1 MPKNRASFSR
11 YHLTI
16 NHLQITPKPP
26 LHIPARHF
34 ELYRLRHSERSCL
47 CHSDQIP
54 VCRPSAATPCHFD
67 QAQRVEKS
75 PSRQRLCHSER
86 SEGIYSQKEQISS
99 CPTLRTRHARP
110 DQASLLSVI
119 HNSLIICGITKKGCR
134 KIEHPFR
141 AII

>member
-11 YHLTI
+11 YKLTS

-26 LHIPARHF
+26 LHTPPAISNCTASVIPSAAPF
-34 ELYRLRHSERSCL
+34 

-110 DQASLLSVI
+110 DRASVLSVI

-141 AII
+141 AIN